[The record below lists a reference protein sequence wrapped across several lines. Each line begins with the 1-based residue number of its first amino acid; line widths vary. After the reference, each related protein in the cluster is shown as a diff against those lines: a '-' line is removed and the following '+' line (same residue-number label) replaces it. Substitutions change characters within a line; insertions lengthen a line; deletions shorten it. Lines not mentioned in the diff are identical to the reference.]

1 MVLQYLEEG
10 RRKMSKILL
19 KINDVK
25 ELSYEADGYILGIDK
40 YSFLFGKTFNI
51 DEIKKI
57 KDDLKGKEIFVS
69 FNRVIFNSE
78 LEDYKKKLKK
88 VDSLGIAGIIVG
100 DIAALTYD
108 IKTNVILDQMH
119 LNNSFYAINHY
130 YNNGVY
136 GTVLTNDITLS
147 EINDIKKNTK
157 SVLFKQVFGYPHLS
171 TSKRRLISNYKE
183 YFNIND
189 TSSIYEISEKNSNN
203 IYYWQQFV
211 AFFSLLLDNC
221 IKKAC
226 RMPQPSNCQ
235 SASSRIFLTSS
246 SVFVSLSLHI
256 FISFCAFFSSGPSV
270 SMSMSSF
277 SRRSTI
283 SSICLIASSYFMFAM
298 FCRFCFLC

>member
-1 MVLQYLEEG
+1 
-10 RRKMSKILL
+10 MSKILL

-57 KDDLKGKEIFVS
+57 KDDLKKKEIFVS
-69 FNRVIFNSE
+69 FNRVIFNDE
-78 LEDYKKKLKK
+78 LEDYKMKLKEI
-88 VDSLGIAGIIVG
+88 DDLGINGIIVG

-108 IKTNVILDQMH
+108 IKTNIILDQTH

-171 TSKRRLISNYKE
+171 TSKRKLISNYKE

-189 TSSIYEISEKNSNN
+189 TSSIYEIVEKNSNN
-203 IYYWQQFV
+203 IYKIIEDNFGTHILGDKV
-211 AFFSLLLDNC
+211 LNLLSFDIDVDYKIVDGFMLGDV
-221 IKKAC
+221 KKVLE
-226 RMPQPSNCQ
+226 
-235 SASSRIFLTSS
+235 IFMNNKKDKNDWINDTYNANYG
-246 SVFVSLSLHI
+246 
-256 FISFCAFFSSGPSV
+256 FINKE
-270 SMSMSSF
+270 
-277 SRRSTI
+277 TI
-283 SSICLIASSYFMFAM
+283 Y
-298 FCRFCFLC
+298 RVKKDER

>member
-57 KDDLKGKEIFVS
+57 KDDLKKKEIFVS

-130 YNNGVY
+130 YNNGVS
-136 GTVLTNDITLS
+136 GSVLTNDITLS

-203 IYYWQQFV
+203 IYKIIEDNFGTHILGDKV
-211 AFFSLLLDNC
+211 LNLLSFDIDVDYKIVDGFMLGDV
-221 IKKAC
+221 KKVLE
-226 RMPQPSNCQ
+226 
-235 SASSRIFLTSS
+235 IFMNNKKDKNDWINDTYNANYG
-246 SVFVSLSLHI
+246 
-256 FISFCAFFSSGPSV
+256 FINKE
-270 SMSMSSF
+270 
-277 SRRSTI
+277 TI
-283 SSICLIASSYFMFAM
+283 Y
-298 FCRFCFLC
+298 RVKKDER

>member
-203 IYYWQQFV
+203 IYKIIEDNFGTHILGDKV
-211 AFFSLLLDNC
+211 LNLLSFDIDVDYKIVDGFMLGDV
-221 IKKAC
+221 KKVLE
-226 RMPQPSNCQ
+226 
-235 SASSRIFLTSS
+235 IFMNNKKDKNDWINDTYNANYG
-246 SVFVSLSLHI
+246 
-256 FISFCAFFSSGPSV
+256 FINKE
-270 SMSMSSF
+270 
-277 SRRSTI
+277 TI
-283 SSICLIASSYFMFAM
+283 Y
-298 FCRFCFLC
+298 RVKKDER

>member
-57 KDDLKGKEIFVS
+57 KDDLKKKEIFVS
-69 FNRVIFNSE
+69 FNRVIFNDE
-78 LEDYKKKLKK
+78 LEDYKMKLKEI
-88 VDSLGIAGIIVG
+88 DDLGINGIIVG

-108 IKTNVILDQMH
+108 IKTNIILDQTH

-171 TSKRRLISNYKE
+171 TSKRKLISNYKE

-189 TSSIYEISEKNSNN
+189 TSSIYEIVEKNSNN
-203 IYYWQQFV
+203 IYKIIEDNFGTHILGDKV
-211 AFFSLLLDNC
+211 LNLLSFDIDVDYKIVDGFMLGDV
-221 IKKAC
+221 KKVLE
-226 RMPQPSNCQ
+226 
-235 SASSRIFLTSS
+235 IFMNNKKDKNDWINDTYNANYG
-246 SVFVSLSLHI
+246 
-256 FISFCAFFSSGPSV
+256 FINKE
-270 SMSMSSF
+270 
-277 SRRSTI
+277 TI
-283 SSICLIASSYFMFAM
+283 Y
-298 FCRFCFLC
+298 RVKKDER

>member
-40 YSFLFGKTFNI
+40 YSFLFGKTFSI

-108 IKTNVILDQMH
+108 IKTNIILDQTH

-189 TSSIYEISEKNSNN
+189 TSFIYEISEKNSNN
-203 IYYWQQFV
+203 IYKIIEDNFGTHILGDKV
-211 AFFSLLLDNC
+211 LNLLSFDIDVDYKIVDGFMLGDV
-221 IKKAC
+221 KKVLE
-226 RMPQPSNCQ
+226 
-235 SASSRIFLTSS
+235 IFMNNKKDKNDWINDTYNANYG
-246 SVFVSLSLHI
+246 
-256 FISFCAFFSSGPSV
+256 FINKE
-270 SMSMSSF
+270 
-277 SRRSTI
+277 TI
-283 SSICLIASSYFMFAM
+283 Y
-298 FCRFCFLC
+298 RVKKDER

>member
-57 KDDLKGKEIFVS
+57 KDDLKKKEIFVS
-69 FNRVIFNSE
+69 FNRVIFNDE
-78 LEDYKKKLKK
+78 LEDYKMKLKE
-88 VDSLGIAGIIVG
+88 VDDLGINGIIVG

-108 IKTNVILDQMH
+108 IKTNVILDQTH

-171 TSKRRLISNYKE
+171 TSRRKLISNYKE

-189 TSSIYEISEKNSNN
+189 TSSIYEIVEKNSNN
-203 IYYWQQFV
+203 IYKIIEDNFGTHILGDKV
-211 AFFSLLLDNC
+211 LNLLSFDIDVDYKIVDGFMLGDV
-221 IKKAC
+221 KKVLE
-226 RMPQPSNCQ
+226 
-235 SASSRIFLTSS
+235 IFMNNKKDKNDWINDTYNANYG
-246 SVFVSLSLHI
+246 
-256 FISFCAFFSSGPSV
+256 FINKE
-270 SMSMSSF
+270 
-277 SRRSTI
+277 TI
-283 SSICLIASSYFMFAM
+283 Y
-298 FCRFCFLC
+298 RVKKDER

>member
-57 KDDLKGKEIFVS
+57 KDDLKEKEIFVS
-69 FNRVIFNSE
+69 FNRVIFNDE
-78 LEDYKKKLKK
+78 LEDYKMKLKEI
-88 VDSLGIAGIIVG
+88 DDLGINGIIVG

-108 IKTNVILDQMH
+108 IKTNVILDQTH

-130 YNNGVY
+130 YNNGVS
-136 GTVLTNDITLS
+136 GSVLTNDITLS

-171 TSKRRLISNYKE
+171 TSKRKLISNYKE

-189 TSSIYEISEKNSNN
+189 ASSSYEISEKNSSNSYKIIEDSCGTHILGDKVLN
-203 IYYWQQFV
+203 LLSFDIDVDYKIVDGFMLGDVKKVLEIFMNDEKDKNDWINDTYNANYGFINKETIYKV
-211 AFFSLLLDNC
+211 
-221 IKKAC
+221 KKDE
-226 RMPQPSNCQ
+226 R
-235 SASSRIFLTSS
+235 
-246 SVFVSLSLHI
+246 
-256 FISFCAFFSSGPSV
+256 
-270 SMSMSSF
+270 
-277 SRRSTI
+277 
-283 SSICLIASSYFMFAM
+283 
-298 FCRFCFLC
+298 

>member
-57 KDDLKGKEIFVS
+57 KEDLKKKEIFVS
-69 FNRVIFNSE
+69 FNRVIFNDE
-78 LEDYKKKLKK
+78 LEDYKMKLKEI
-88 VDSLGIAGIIVG
+88 DDLGINGIIVG

-108 IKTNVILDQMH
+108 IKTNVILDQTH

-130 YNNGVY
+130 YNNGVS
-136 GTVLTNDITLS
+136 GSVLTNDITLS

-171 TSKRRLISNYKE
+171 TSKRKLISNYKE

-189 TSSIYEISEKNSNN
+189 ASSSYEISEKNSSNSYKIIEDSCGTHILGDKVLNLLSFDIDVDYKIVDGFMLGDVKKVLEIFMNN
-203 IYYWQQFV
+203 KKDKNDWINDTYNANYGFINKETIYKV
-211 AFFSLLLDNC
+211 
-221 IKKAC
+221 KKDE
-226 RMPQPSNCQ
+226 R
-235 SASSRIFLTSS
+235 
-246 SVFVSLSLHI
+246 
-256 FISFCAFFSSGPSV
+256 
-270 SMSMSSF
+270 
-277 SRRSTI
+277 
-283 SSICLIASSYFMFAM
+283 
-298 FCRFCFLC
+298 

>member
-57 KDDLKGKEIFVS
+57 KDDLKKKEIFVS
-69 FNRVIFNSE
+69 FNRVIFNDE
-78 LEDYKKKLKK
+78 LEDYKMKLKEI
-88 VDSLGIAGIIVG
+88 DDLGINGIIVG

-171 TSKRRLISNYKE
+171 TSKRKLISNYKE

-189 TSSIYEISEKNSNN
+189 ASSIYEISEKNSNN
-203 IYYWQQFV
+203 IYKIIEDNFGTHILGDKV
-211 AFFSLLLDNC
+211 LNLLSFDIDVDYKIVDGFMLGDV
-221 IKKAC
+221 KKVLE
-226 RMPQPSNCQ
+226 
-235 SASSRIFLTSS
+235 IFMNNKKDKNDWINDTYNANYG
-246 SVFVSLSLHI
+246 
-256 FISFCAFFSSGPSV
+256 FINKE
-270 SMSMSSF
+270 
-277 SRRSTI
+277 TI
-283 SSICLIASSYFMFAM
+283 Y
-298 FCRFCFLC
+298 RVKKDER

>member
-40 YSFLFGKTFNI
+40 YSFLFGKTFSI

-157 SVLFKQVFGYPHLS
+157 STLFKQVFGYPHLS

-203 IYYWQQFV
+203 IYKIIEDNFGTHILGDKV
-211 AFFSLLLDNC
+211 LNLLSFDIDVDYKIVDGFMLGDV
-221 IKKAC
+221 KKVLE
-226 RMPQPSNCQ
+226 
-235 SASSRIFLTSS
+235 IFTNNKKDKNDW
-246 SVFVSLSLHI
+246 I
-256 FISFCAFFSSGPSV
+256 NDTYNANYGFINKE
-270 SMSMSSF
+270 
-277 SRRSTI
+277 TI
-283 SSICLIASSYFMFAM
+283 Y
-298 FCRFCFLC
+298 RVKKDER

>member
-40 YSFLFGKTFNI
+40 YSFLFGRTFNI

-57 KDDLKGKEIFVS
+57 KDDLKKKEIFVS
-69 FNRVIFNSE
+69 FNRVIFNDE
-78 LEDYKKKLKK
+78 LEDYKKKLEK
-88 VDSLGIAGIIVG
+88 VDNLGVKGIIVG

-108 IKTNVILDQMH
+108 IKTNIILDQTH

-171 TSKRRLISNYKE
+171 TSKRQLISNYKE

-189 TSSIYEISEKNSNN
+189 ASSIYEISEKNSSNSYKIIEDSCGTHILGDKVLNLLSFDIDVDYKIVDGFMLGDVKKVLEIFMNN
-203 IYYWQQFV
+203 KKDKNDWINDTYNASYGFINKETIYRV
-211 AFFSLLLDNC
+211 
-221 IKKAC
+221 KKDE
-226 RMPQPSNCQ
+226 R
-235 SASSRIFLTSS
+235 
-246 SVFVSLSLHI
+246 
-256 FISFCAFFSSGPSV
+256 
-270 SMSMSSF
+270 
-277 SRRSTI
+277 
-283 SSICLIASSYFMFAM
+283 
-298 FCRFCFLC
+298 

>member
-57 KDDLKGKEIFVS
+57 KDALNKKEIFVS
-69 FNRVIFNSE
+69 FNRVIFNDE
-78 LEDYKKKLKK
+78 LEDYKMKLKE
-88 VDSLGIAGIIVG
+88 VDDLGINGIIVG

-171 TSKRRLISNYKE
+171 TSKRKLISNYKE

-189 TSSIYEISEKNSNN
+189 TSSIYEIVEKNSDN
-203 IYYWQQFV
+203 IYKIIEDNFGTHILGDKV
-211 AFFSLLLDNC
+211 LNLLSFDIDVDYKIVDGFMLGDV
-221 IKKAC
+221 KKVLE
-226 RMPQPSNCQ
+226 
-235 SASSRIFLTSS
+235 IFMNNKKDKNDWINDTYNANYG
-246 SVFVSLSLHI
+246 
-256 FISFCAFFSSGPSV
+256 FINKE
-270 SMSMSSF
+270 
-277 SRRSTI
+277 TI
-283 SSICLIASSYFMFAM
+283 Y
-298 FCRFCFLC
+298 RVKKDER

>member
-57 KDDLKGKEIFVS
+57 KDDLKKKEIFVS
-69 FNRVIFNSE
+69 FNRVIFNDE
-78 LEDYKKKLKK
+78 LEDYKMKLKEI
-88 VDSLGIAGIIVG
+88 DDLGINGIIVG

-108 IKTNVILDQMH
+108 IKTNIILDQTH

-136 GTVLTNDITLS
+136 GTVLTNDITLR

-171 TSKRRLISNYKE
+171 TSKRKLISNYKE

-189 TSSIYEISEKNSNN
+189 TSSIYEIVEKNSND
-203 IYYWQQFV
+203 IYKIIEDNFGTHILGDKV
-211 AFFSLLLDNC
+211 LNLLSFDIDVDYKIVDGFMLGDV
-221 IKKAC
+221 KKVLE
-226 RMPQPSNCQ
+226 
-235 SASSRIFLTSS
+235 IFMNNKKDKNDWINDTYNANYG
-246 SVFVSLSLHI
+246 
-256 FISFCAFFSSGPSV
+256 FINKE
-270 SMSMSSF
+270 
-277 SRRSTI
+277 TI
-283 SSICLIASSYFMFAM
+283 Y
-298 FCRFCFLC
+298 RVKKDER

>member
-1 MVLQYLEEG
+1 
-10 RRKMSKILL
+10 MSKILL

-57 KDDLKGKEIFVS
+57 KDDLKKKEIFVS
-69 FNRVIFNSE
+69 FNRVIFNDE
-78 LEDYKKKLKK
+78 LEDYKMKLKE
-88 VDSLGIAGIIVG
+88 VDDLGINGIIVG

-108 IKTNVILDQMH
+108 LKTNIILDQMH

-157 SVLFKQVFGYPHLS
+157 SVLFKQVFGYTHLS
-171 TSKRRLISNYKE
+171 TSKRKLISNYKE

-189 TSSIYEISEKNSNN
+189 TSSIYEIVEKNSNN
-203 IYYWQQFV
+203 IYKIIEDNFGTHILGDKV
-211 AFFSLLLDNC
+211 LNLLSFDIDVDYKIVDGFMLGDV
-221 IKKAC
+221 KKVLE
-226 RMPQPSNCQ
+226 
-235 SASSRIFLTSS
+235 IFMNNKKDKNDWINDTYNANYG
-246 SVFVSLSLHI
+246 
-256 FISFCAFFSSGPSV
+256 FINKE
-270 SMSMSSF
+270 
-277 SRRSTI
+277 TI
-283 SSICLIASSYFMFAM
+283 Y
-298 FCRFCFLC
+298 RVKKDER

>member
-1 MVLQYLEEG
+1 
-10 RRKMSKILL
+10 MSKILL

-57 KDDLKGKEIFVS
+57 KDDLKKKEIFVS
-69 FNRVIFNSE
+69 FNRVIFNDE
-78 LEDYKKKLKK
+78 LEDYKKKLEK
-88 VDSLGIAGIIVG
+88 VDNLGVKGIIVG
-100 DIAALTYD
+100 DIATLTYD
-108 IKTNVILDQMH
+108 IKTNIILDQTH

-171 TSKRRLISNYKE
+171 TSKRKLISNYKE

-189 TSSIYEISEKNSNN
+189 ASSIYEISEKNSSNSYKIIEDSCGTHILGDKVLNLLSFDIDVDYKIVDGFMLGDVKKVLEIFMNN
-203 IYYWQQFV
+203 KKDKNDWINDTYNASYGFINKETIYRV
-211 AFFSLLLDNC
+211 
-221 IKKAC
+221 KKDE
-226 RMPQPSNCQ
+226 R
-235 SASSRIFLTSS
+235 
-246 SVFVSLSLHI
+246 
-256 FISFCAFFSSGPSV
+256 
-270 SMSMSSF
+270 
-277 SRRSTI
+277 
-283 SSICLIASSYFMFAM
+283 
-298 FCRFCFLC
+298 

>member
-1 MVLQYLEEG
+1 MVLQYLEKG

-40 YSFLFGKTFNI
+40 YSFLFGKTFSI

-203 IYYWQQFV
+203 IYKIIEDNFGTHILGDKV
-211 AFFSLLLDNC
+211 LNLLSFDIDVDYKIVDGFMLGDV
-221 IKKAC
+221 KKVLE
-226 RMPQPSNCQ
+226 
-235 SASSRIFLTSS
+235 IFMNNKKDKNDWINDTYNANYG
-246 SVFVSLSLHI
+246 
-256 FISFCAFFSSGPSV
+256 FINKE
-270 SMSMSSF
+270 
-277 SRRSTI
+277 TI
-283 SSICLIASSYFMFAM
+283 Y
-298 FCRFCFLC
+298 RVKKDER

>member
-130 YNNGVY
+130 YNNGVS
-136 GTVLTNDITLS
+136 GCVLTNDITLS

-171 TSKRRLISNYKE
+171 TSKRKLISNYKE

-203 IYYWQQFV
+203 IYKIIEDNFGTHILGDKV
-211 AFFSLLLDNC
+211 LNLLSFDIDVDYKIVDSFMLGDV
-221 IKKAC
+221 KKVLE
-226 RMPQPSNCQ
+226 
-235 SASSRIFLTSS
+235 IFMNNKKDKNDWINDTYNANYG
-246 SVFVSLSLHI
+246 
-256 FISFCAFFSSGPSV
+256 FINKE
-270 SMSMSSF
+270 
-277 SRRSTI
+277 TI
-283 SSICLIASSYFMFAM
+283 Y
-298 FCRFCFLC
+298 RVKKDER

>member
-1 MVLQYLEEG
+1 
-10 RRKMSKILL
+10 MSKILL

-69 FNRVIFNSE
+69 FNRVIFNDE
-78 LEDYKKKLKK
+78 LENYKKKLEK
-88 VDSLGIAGIIVG
+88 VDNLGVKGIIVG

-108 IKTNVILDQMH
+108 IKTNIILDQTH

-171 TSKRRLISNYKE
+171 TSKRKLISNYKE

-189 TSSIYEISEKNSNN
+189 ASSSYEISEKNSSNSYKIIEDSCGTHILGDKVLNLLSFDIDVDYKIVDGFMLGDVKKVLEIFMNN
-203 IYYWQQFV
+203 KKDKNDWINDTYNANYGFINKETIYRV
-211 AFFSLLLDNC
+211 
-221 IKKAC
+221 KKDE
-226 RMPQPSNCQ
+226 R
-235 SASSRIFLTSS
+235 
-246 SVFVSLSLHI
+246 
-256 FISFCAFFSSGPSV
+256 
-270 SMSMSSF
+270 
-277 SRRSTI
+277 
-283 SSICLIASSYFMFAM
+283 
-298 FCRFCFLC
+298 

>member
-40 YSFLFGKTFNI
+40 YSFLFGKTFSI

-88 VDSLGIAGIIVG
+88 VDSLGISGIIVG

-147 EINDIKKNTK
+147 EINYIKKNTK

-203 IYYWQQFV
+203 IYKIIEDNFGTHILGDKV
-211 AFFSLLLDNC
+211 LNLLSFDIDVDYKIVDGFMLGDV
-221 IKKAC
+221 KKVLE
-226 RMPQPSNCQ
+226 
-235 SASSRIFLTSS
+235 IFMNNKKDKNDWINDTYNANYG
-246 SVFVSLSLHI
+246 
-256 FISFCAFFSSGPSV
+256 FINKE
-270 SMSMSSF
+270 
-277 SRRSTI
+277 TI
-283 SSICLIASSYFMFAM
+283 Y
-298 FCRFCFLC
+298 RVKKDER

>member
-57 KDDLKGKEIFVS
+57 KDDLKKKEIFVS
-69 FNRVIFNSE
+69 FNRVIFNDE
-78 LEDYKKKLKK
+78 LEDYKMKLKEI
-88 VDSLGIAGIIVG
+88 DDLGINGIIVG

-108 IKTNVILDQMH
+108 IKTNVILDQTH

-130 YNNGVY
+130 NNNGVY

-171 TSKRRLISNYKE
+171 TSKRKLISNYKE

-189 TSSIYEISEKNSNN
+189 ASSIYKISEKNSNN
-203 IYYWQQFV
+203 IYKIIEDNFGTHILGDKV
-211 AFFSLLLDNC
+211 LNLLSFDIDVDYKIVDGFMLDDV
-221 IKKAC
+221 KKVLE
-226 RMPQPSNCQ
+226 
-235 SASSRIFLTSS
+235 IFMNNKKDKNDWINDTYNANYG
-246 SVFVSLSLHI
+246 
-256 FISFCAFFSSGPSV
+256 FINKE
-270 SMSMSSF
+270 
-277 SRRSTI
+277 TI
-283 SSICLIASSYFMFAM
+283 Y
-298 FCRFCFLC
+298 RVKKDER

>member
-57 KDDLKGKEIFVS
+57 KDALKKKEIFVS
-69 FNRVIFNSE
+69 FNRVIFNDE
-78 LEDYKKKLKK
+78 LEDYKMKLKE
-88 VDSLGIAGIIVG
+88 VDDLGINGILVG

-157 SVLFKQVFGYPHLS
+157 STLFKQVFGYPHLS
-171 TSKRRLISNYKE
+171 TSKRKLISNYKE

-189 TSSIYEISEKNSNN
+189 ASSIYEISEKNSNN
-203 IYYWQQFV
+203 IYKIIEDNFGTHILGDKV
-211 AFFSLLLDNC
+211 LNLLSFDIDVDYKIVDGFMLGDV
-221 IKKAC
+221 KKVLE
-226 RMPQPSNCQ
+226 
-235 SASSRIFLTSS
+235 IFMNNKKDKNDWINDTYNANYG
-246 SVFVSLSLHI
+246 
-256 FISFCAFFSSGPSV
+256 FINKE
-270 SMSMSSF
+270 
-277 SRRSTI
+277 TI
-283 SSICLIASSYFMFAM
+283 Y
-298 FCRFCFLC
+298 RVKKDER

>member
-57 KDDLKGKEIFVS
+57 KDDLKKKEIFVS
-69 FNRVIFNSE
+69 FNRVIFNDE
-78 LEDYKKKLKK
+78 LEDYKMKLKE
-88 VDSLGIAGIIVG
+88 VDDLGINGIIVG

-108 IKTNVILDQMH
+108 IKTNVILDQTH

-171 TSKRRLISNYKE
+171 TSKRKLISNYKE

-189 TSSIYEISEKNSNN
+189 TSSIYEIVEKNSNN
-203 IYYWQQFV
+203 IYKIIEDNFGTHILGDKV
-211 AFFSLLLDNC
+211 LNLLSFNIDVDYKIVDGFMLGDV
-221 IKKAC
+221 KKVLE
-226 RMPQPSNCQ
+226 
-235 SASSRIFLTSS
+235 IFMNNKKDKNDWINDTYNANYG
-246 SVFVSLSLHI
+246 
-256 FISFCAFFSSGPSV
+256 FINKE
-270 SMSMSSF
+270 
-277 SRRSTI
+277 TI
-283 SSICLIASSYFMFAM
+283 Y
-298 FCRFCFLC
+298 RVKKDER

>member
-1 MVLQYLEEG
+1 
-10 RRKMSKILL
+10 MSKILL

-130 YNNGVY
+130 YNNGVS
-136 GTVLTNDITLS
+136 GCVLTNDITLS

-171 TSKRRLISNYKE
+171 TSKRKLISNYKE

-203 IYYWQQFV
+203 IYKIIEDNFGTHILGDKV
-211 AFFSLLLDNC
+211 LNLLSFDIDVDYKIVDGFMLGDV
-221 IKKAC
+221 KKVLE
-226 RMPQPSNCQ
+226 
-235 SASSRIFLTSS
+235 IFMNNKKDKNDWINDTYNANYG
-246 SVFVSLSLHI
+246 
-256 FISFCAFFSSGPSV
+256 FINKE
-270 SMSMSSF
+270 
-277 SRRSTI
+277 TI
-283 SSICLIASSYFMFAM
+283 Y
-298 FCRFCFLC
+298 RVKKDER

>member
-171 TSKRRLISNYKE
+171 TSKRKLISNYKE

-203 IYYWQQFV
+203 IYKIIEDNFGTHILGDKV
-211 AFFSLLLDNC
+211 LNLLSFDIDVDYKIVDGFMLGDV
-221 IKKAC
+221 KKVLE
-226 RMPQPSNCQ
+226 
-235 SASSRIFLTSS
+235 IFMNNKKDKNDWINDTYNANYG
-246 SVFVSLSLHI
+246 
-256 FISFCAFFSSGPSV
+256 FINKE
-270 SMSMSSF
+270 
-277 SRRSTI
+277 TI
-283 SSICLIASSYFMFAM
+283 Y
-298 FCRFCFLC
+298 RVKKDER

>member
-1 MVLQYLEEG
+1 MQYLEEG

-108 IKTNVILDQMH
+108 IKTNVIIDQMH

-203 IYYWQQFV
+203 IYKIIEDNFGTHILGDKV
-211 AFFSLLLDNC
+211 LNLLSFDIDVDYKIVDGFMLGDV
-221 IKKAC
+221 KKVLE
-226 RMPQPSNCQ
+226 
-235 SASSRIFLTSS
+235 IFMNNKKDKNDWINDTYNANYG
-246 SVFVSLSLHI
+246 
-256 FISFCAFFSSGPSV
+256 FINKE
-270 SMSMSSF
+270 
-277 SRRSTI
+277 TI
-283 SSICLIASSYFMFAM
+283 Y
-298 FCRFCFLC
+298 RVKKDER

>member
-51 DEIKKI
+51 DEIKKV

-108 IKTNVILDQMH
+108 IKTNVILDQTH

-189 TSSIYEISEKNSNN
+189 ASSIYEISEKNSNN
-203 IYYWQQFV
+203 IYKIIEDNFGTHILGDKV
-211 AFFSLLLDNC
+211 LNLLSFDIDVDYKIVDGFMLGDV
-221 IKKAC
+221 KKVLE
-226 RMPQPSNCQ
+226 
-235 SASSRIFLTSS
+235 IFMNNKKDKNDWINDTYNANYG
-246 SVFVSLSLHI
+246 
-256 FISFCAFFSSGPSV
+256 FINKE
-270 SMSMSSF
+270 
-277 SRRSTI
+277 TI
-283 SSICLIASSYFMFAM
+283 Y
-298 FCRFCFLC
+298 RVKKDER

>member
-25 ELSYEADGYILGIDK
+25 ELSYEADGYILGVDK

-57 KDDLKGKEIFVS
+57 KNDLNGKEIFVS

-78 LEDYKKKLKK
+78 LEDYKKKLEK
-88 VDSLGIAGIIVG
+88 VDSLGVKGIIVG

-108 IKTNVILDQMH
+108 LKTNIVLDQTH

-136 GTVLTNDITLS
+136 GSVLTNDITLS
-147 EINDIKKNTK
+147 EINDIKKNTQA
-157 SVLFKQVFGYPHLS
+157 SLFKQVFGYPHLS
-171 TSKRRLISNYKE
+171 TSKRKLISNYKE

-189 TSSIYEISEKNSNN
+189 TSSSYEISEKNSNN
-203 IYYWQQFV
+203 SYKIIEDSCGTHILGDKVLNLLSFDLNVDYKMVDGFMLDDVKKVLEIFMNDEKDRNNWINDTYNANYGFINKETIYRV
-211 AFFSLLLDNC
+211 
-221 IKKAC
+221 KKDE
-226 RMPQPSNCQ
+226 R
-235 SASSRIFLTSS
+235 
-246 SVFVSLSLHI
+246 
-256 FISFCAFFSSGPSV
+256 
-270 SMSMSSF
+270 
-277 SRRSTI
+277 
-283 SSICLIASSYFMFAM
+283 
-298 FCRFCFLC
+298 

>member
-40 YSFLFGKTFNI
+40 YSFLFGKTFSI

-108 IKTNVILDQMH
+108 IKTNVILDQTH

-171 TSKRRLISNYKE
+171 TSKRKLISNYKE

-189 TSSIYEISEKNSNN
+189 TSSIYEIVEKNSNN
-203 IYYWQQFV
+203 IYKIIEDNFGTHILGDKV
-211 AFFSLLLDNC
+211 LNLLSFDIDVDYKIVDGFMLGDV
-221 IKKAC
+221 KKVLE
-226 RMPQPSNCQ
+226 
-235 SASSRIFLTSS
+235 IFMNNKKDKNDWINDTYNANYG
-246 SVFVSLSLHI
+246 
-256 FISFCAFFSSGPSV
+256 FINKE
-270 SMSMSSF
+270 
-277 SRRSTI
+277 TI
-283 SSICLIASSYFMFAM
+283 Y
-298 FCRFCFLC
+298 RVKKDER

>member
-171 TSKRRLISNYKE
+171 TSKRKLISNYKE

-189 TSSIYEISEKNSNN
+189 TSSIYEIVEKNSNN
-203 IYYWQQFV
+203 IYKIIEDNFGTHILGDKV
-211 AFFSLLLDNC
+211 LNLLSFDIDVDYKIVDGFMLGDV
-221 IKKAC
+221 KKVLE
-226 RMPQPSNCQ
+226 
-235 SASSRIFLTSS
+235 IFMNNKKDKNDWINDTYNANYG
-246 SVFVSLSLHI
+246 
-256 FISFCAFFSSGPSV
+256 FINKE
-270 SMSMSSF
+270 
-277 SRRSTI
+277 TI
-283 SSICLIASSYFMFAM
+283 Y
-298 FCRFCFLC
+298 RVKKDER

>member
-57 KDDLKGKEIFVS
+57 KDDLKEKEIFVS
-69 FNRVIFNSE
+69 FNRVIFNDE
-78 LEDYKKKLKK
+78 LEDYKMKLKE
-88 VDSLGIAGIIVG
+88 VDDLGINGIIVG

-108 IKTNVILDQMH
+108 IKTNIILDQTH

-171 TSKRRLISNYKE
+171 TSKRKLISNYKE

-203 IYYWQQFV
+203 IYKIIEDNFGTHILGDKV
-211 AFFSLLLDNC
+211 LNLLSFDIDVDYKIVDGFMLGDV
-221 IKKAC
+221 KKVLE
-226 RMPQPSNCQ
+226 
-235 SASSRIFLTSS
+235 IFMNNKKDKNDWINDTYNANYG
-246 SVFVSLSLHI
+246 
-256 FISFCAFFSSGPSV
+256 FINKE
-270 SMSMSSF
+270 
-277 SRRSTI
+277 TI
-283 SSICLIASSYFMFAM
+283 Y
-298 FCRFCFLC
+298 RVKKDER

>member
-57 KDDLKGKEIFVS
+57 KDDLKKKEIFVS
-69 FNRVIFNSE
+69 FNRVIFNDE
-78 LEDYKKKLKK
+78 LEDYKMKLKEI
-88 VDSLGIAGIIVG
+88 DDLGINGIIVG

-108 IKTNVILDQMH
+108 IKTNVILDQTH

-171 TSKRRLISNYKE
+171 TSKRKLISNYKE

-189 TSSIYEISEKNSNN
+189 ASSIYEISEKNSNN
-203 IYYWQQFV
+203 IYKIIEDNFGTHILGDKV
-211 AFFSLLLDNC
+211 LNLLSFDIDVDYKIVDGFMLGDV
-221 IKKAC
+221 KKVLE
-226 RMPQPSNCQ
+226 
-235 SASSRIFLTSS
+235 IFMNNKKDKNDWINDTYNANYG
-246 SVFVSLSLHI
+246 
-256 FISFCAFFSSGPSV
+256 FINKE
-270 SMSMSSF
+270 
-277 SRRSTI
+277 TI
-283 SSICLIASSYFMFAM
+283 Y
-298 FCRFCFLC
+298 RVKKDER

>member
-203 IYYWQQFV
+203 IYKIIEDNFGTHILGDKV
-211 AFFSLLLDNC
+211 LNLLSFDIDVDYKIVDDFMLGD
-221 IKKAC
+221 IKKVLE
-226 RMPQPSNCQ
+226 
-235 SASSRIFLTSS
+235 IFMNNKKDKNDWINDTYNANYG
-246 SVFVSLSLHI
+246 
-256 FISFCAFFSSGPSV
+256 FINKE
-270 SMSMSSF
+270 
-277 SRRSTI
+277 TI
-283 SSICLIASSYFMFAM
+283 Y
-298 FCRFCFLC
+298 RVKKDER

>member
-88 VDSLGIAGIIVG
+88 VDSLGISGIIVG

-203 IYYWQQFV
+203 IYKIIEDNFGTHILGDKV
-211 AFFSLLLDNC
+211 LNLLSFDIDVDYKIVDGFMLGDV
-221 IKKAC
+221 KKVLE
-226 RMPQPSNCQ
+226 
-235 SASSRIFLTSS
+235 IFMNNKKDKNDWINDTYNANYG
-246 SVFVSLSLHI
+246 
-256 FISFCAFFSSGPSV
+256 FINKE
-270 SMSMSSF
+270 
-277 SRRSTI
+277 TI
-283 SSICLIASSYFMFAM
+283 Y
-298 FCRFCFLC
+298 RVKKDER

>member
-57 KDDLKGKEIFVS
+57 KDALNKKEIFVS
-69 FNRVIFNSE
+69 FNRVIFNDE
-78 LEDYKKKLKK
+78 LEDYKMKLKE
-88 VDSLGIAGIIVG
+88 VDDLGINGIIVG

-108 IKTNVILDQMH
+108 LKTNIILDQMH

-171 TSKRRLISNYKE
+171 TSKRKLISNYKE

-189 TSSIYEISEKNSNN
+189 TSSIYEISEKNSDN
-203 IYYWQQFV
+203 IYKIIEDNFGTHILGDKV
-211 AFFSLLLDNC
+211 LNLLSFDIDVDYKIVDGFMLGDV
-221 IKKAC
+221 KKVLE
-226 RMPQPSNCQ
+226 
-235 SASSRIFLTSS
+235 IFMNNKKDKNDWINDTYNANYG
-246 SVFVSLSLHI
+246 
-256 FISFCAFFSSGPSV
+256 FINKE
-270 SMSMSSF
+270 
-277 SRRSTI
+277 TI
-283 SSICLIASSYFMFAM
+283 Y
-298 FCRFCFLC
+298 RVKKDER

>member
-57 KDDLKGKEIFVS
+57 KDDLKKKEIFVS
-69 FNRVIFNSE
+69 FNRVIFNDE
-78 LEDYKKKLKK
+78 LEDYKMKLKEI
-88 VDSLGIAGIIVG
+88 DDLGINGIIVG

-108 IKTNVILDQMH
+108 IKTNVILDQTH

-171 TSKRRLISNYKE
+171 NSKRKLISNYKE

-189 TSSIYEISEKNSNN
+189 ASSIYEISEKNSNN
-203 IYYWQQFV
+203 IYKIIEDNFGTHILGDKV
-211 AFFSLLLDNC
+211 LNLLSFDIDVDYKIVDGFMLDDV
-221 IKKAC
+221 KKVLE
-226 RMPQPSNCQ
+226 
-235 SASSRIFLTSS
+235 IFMNNKKDKNDWINDTYNANYG
-246 SVFVSLSLHI
+246 
-256 FISFCAFFSSGPSV
+256 FINKE
-270 SMSMSSF
+270 
-277 SRRSTI
+277 TI
-283 SSICLIASSYFMFAM
+283 Y
-298 FCRFCFLC
+298 RVKKDER

>member
-19 KINDVK
+19 KKNDVK

-57 KDDLKGKEIFVS
+57 KDDLKEKEIFVS
-69 FNRVIFNSE
+69 FNRVIFNDE
-78 LEDYKKKLKK
+78 LEDYKMKLKEI
-88 VDSLGIAGIIVG
+88 DDLGINGIIVG

-108 IKTNVILDQMH
+108 IKTNVILDQTH

-136 GTVLTNDITLS
+136 GTVLTNDITLR

-171 TSKRRLISNYKE
+171 TSKRKLISNYKE

-189 TSSIYEISEKNSNN
+189 TSSIYEIVEKNSDN
-203 IYYWQQFV
+203 IYKIIEDNFGTHILGDKV
-211 AFFSLLLDNC
+211 LNLLSFDIDVDYKIVDGFMLGDV
-221 IKKAC
+221 KKVLE
-226 RMPQPSNCQ
+226 
-235 SASSRIFLTSS
+235 IFMNNKKDKNDWINDTYNANYG
-246 SVFVSLSLHI
+246 
-256 FISFCAFFSSGPSV
+256 FINKE
-270 SMSMSSF
+270 
-277 SRRSTI
+277 TI
-283 SSICLIASSYFMFAM
+283 Y
-298 FCRFCFLC
+298 RVKKDER

>member
-57 KDDLKGKEIFVS
+57 KDDLKKKEIFVS
-69 FNRVIFNSE
+69 FNRVIFNDE
-78 LEDYKKKLKK
+78 LEDYKMKLKE
-88 VDSLGIAGIIVG
+88 VDDLGINGIIVG

-157 SVLFKQVFGYPHLS
+157 STLFKQVFGYPHLS
-171 TSKRRLISNYKE
+171 TSKRKLISNYKE

-203 IYYWQQFV
+203 IYKIIEDNFGTHILGDKV
-211 AFFSLLLDNC
+211 LNLLSFDIDVDYKIVDGFMLGDV
-221 IKKAC
+221 KKV
-226 RMPQPSNCQ
+226 
-235 SASSRIFLTSS
+235 LE
-246 SVFVSLSLHI
+246 I
-256 FISFCAFFSSGPSV
+256 FINNKKDKNDWINDTYNANYGFINKE
-270 SMSMSSF
+270 
-277 SRRSTI
+277 TI
-283 SSICLIASSYFMFAM
+283 Y
-298 FCRFCFLC
+298 RVKKDER